1 MGRRLHGAVL
11 LRRGDG
17 PRRRPPAL
25 LRVPA
30 RRGAG
35 VPGRR
40 RPRLAAPDAA
50 ARAGDGRALHV
61 ERRDTLAAGG
71 PPGGGPG
78 RPGGAVFSPGG
89 AGIAGG
95 GPAAPPP
102 GPSRYR
108 PPRAP

>member
-61 ERRDTLAAGG
+61 ERRDTLPPRGA
-71 PPGGGPG
+71 PGGSPAP
-78 RPGGAVFSPGG
+78 PGGAVVAPRGG
-89 AGIAGG
+89 AIAGG
-95 GPAAPPP
+95 GRAGPPRGPPP
-102 GPSRYR
+102 PR
-108 PPRAP
+108 PPPPP